1 MDNKIRRNA
10 TSVIWVSA
18 LLVSLILNAHNGYSL
33 GMPPFIPAFGT
44 AILAT
49 LFLWWNVIISAIF
62 GNRSAQKGQ
71 PSTTDIDSKAY
82 KLAMLLEMMDEH
94 EREDFKYQLKN
105 DLLSSEDSRLVESFI
120 SEKRKN
126 R

>member
-1 MDNKIRRNA
+1 MDNKVRRNA

-18 LLVSLILNAHNGYSL
+18 FIIAILMQNLYSF
-33 GMPPFIPAFGT
+33 GMPPFAPAFGT

-49 LFLWWNVIISAIF
+49 IFLWWNVIISAIF
-62 GNRSAQKGQ
+62 GNRSAQKAQ
-71 PSTTDIDSKAY
+71 PSTTSDIDSKAY
-82 KLAMLLEMMDEH
+82 KLAVLLEMMDEH
-94 EREDFKYQLKN
+94 ERAEFKYQLKN
-105 DLLSSEDSRLVESFI
+105 DILSSDDSRLVESFI

>member
-18 LLVSLILNAHNGYSL
+18 FIISLLMQNLYSF
-33 GMPPFIPAFGT
+33 GMPPFAPAFGT

-49 LFLWWNVIISAIF
+49 LFLWWNVIISTIF
-62 GNRSAQKGQ
+62 GNRSAQKVQ
-71 PSTTDIDSKAY
+71 PSASEIDSKAY
-82 KLAMLLEMMDEH
+82 KLAVLLEMMDEH
-94 EREDFKYQLKN
+94 ERAEFKYQLKN
-105 DLLSSEDSRLVESFI
+105 DILSSDDSRSIESFI